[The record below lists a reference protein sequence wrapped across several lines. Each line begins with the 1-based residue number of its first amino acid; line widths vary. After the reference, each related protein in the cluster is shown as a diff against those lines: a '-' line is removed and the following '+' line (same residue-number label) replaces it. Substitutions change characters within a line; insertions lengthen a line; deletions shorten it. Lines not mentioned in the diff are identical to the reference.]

1 MADLKARSEA
11 SPNSKT
17 LAIKVEDFSY
27 QTMEQVNGRASMIRF
42 ELKNPD
48 IKAGDVLVVL
58 AGSEIQFH
66 GLIMRVEDGWA
77 TTTDYH
83 SLLISDTVH

>member
-1 MADLKARSEA
+1 MVDLKAGSET

-27 QTMEQVNGRASMIRF
+27 PTMEQFNGRASMIRF
-42 ELKNPD
+42 ELKNPE

-58 AGSEIQFH
+58 AGSEILFH

-77 TTTDYH
+77 TTADH
-83 SLLISDTVH
+83 NSLLTSDTVH